1 MHFDLKQSLVKRY
14 PSDLE
19 NHDSFH
25 YVHEILI
32 QGERCI
38 VALGLLA
45 NSTCVIVETEWDL
58 DSSHLVKGEST
69 KYGGSVVYLLR
80 P

>member
-45 NSTCVIVETEWDL
+45 NSTCVIVETE
-58 DSSHLVKGEST
+58 
-69 KYGGSVVYLLR
+69 
-80 P
+80 